1 MKSAAVTFL
10 CALLPVLCGGA
21 FAQDSRPQEGLFTS
35 SDGLWQN
42 DGAGGLV
49 SSDGTEIE
57 RGPAGYR
64 DSNGNFAVRDAFGNL
79 IDSDGNIYINDGR
92 GGFFDLRMKHAVGD
106 GQGGL
111 LVPEGFGGKAKR

>member
-1 MKSAAVTFL
+1 MKAAAIILCTVLLSIGAVSAA
-10 CALLPVLCGGA
+10 
-21 FAQDSRPQEGLFTS
+21 QDNRPSEGFFTS

-79 IDSDGNIYINDGR
+79 IDSSGNIYINDGR

-106 GQGGL
+106 GHGGL
-111 LVPEGFGGKAKR
+111 LVPEGFGKDDRP